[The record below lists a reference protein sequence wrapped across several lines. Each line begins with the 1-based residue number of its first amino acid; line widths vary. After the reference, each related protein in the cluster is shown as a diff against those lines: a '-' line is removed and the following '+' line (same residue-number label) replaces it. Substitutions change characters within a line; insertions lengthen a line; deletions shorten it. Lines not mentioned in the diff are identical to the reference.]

1 MTNTNNTFTIGA
13 TVARRSKGASTGRT
27 GQIIELNEDQ
37 VRVHWTKKSK
47 GEPMSQRSW
56 INSGELMVVAK
67 PVITVDELAFIA
79 WKNELAA
86 KYAAWMTA
94 SDAGTLRD
102 DDNPAF
108 LFQGVPTKLLAMIV
122 KGEINAAWLA
132 GKEMANR
139 GMDKDGLWVG
149 FDKAEEIHGT
159 KFIK

>member
-1 MTNTNNTFTIGA
+1 MTNTNNTFEIGA
-13 TVARRSKGASTGRT
+13 RVERLGSAADYTTGR
-27 GQIIELNEDQ
+27 
-37 VRVHWTKKSK
+37 K
-47 GEPMSQRSW
+47 GEILESKEGRCRIKW
-56 INSGELMVVAK
+56 DVNVRTWVNKKFLRVRATENR
-67 PVITVDELAFIA
+67 PVLTVDELAFIA

-108 LFQGVPTKLLAMIV
+108 LFQGVPTKSLAMIV

-132 GKEMANR
+132 GKELANR
-139 GMDKDGLWVG
+139 GPDKDGLWVG